1 MAAGFP
7 QSKQERE
14 VPKMEDECP
23 LVCSLHCHVSS
34 FRSESPGPAHT
45 QEEEITQDMNTM

>member
-14 VPKMEDECP
+14 VPRMEDKCP
-23 LVCSLHCHVSS
+23 LVCSLQGHILSI
-34 FRSESPGPAHT
+34 RSESLGPSHT